1 MTHFLCHSHENQRIS
16 TVSST
21 VTLSEN
27 MDKNF
32 YDAKNPFKINE
43 LETQEKKDTIINES
57 VTLEKPL
64 KIKDLRTVTHFKCHS
79 GIESFFNL

>member
-1 MTHFLCHSHENQRIS
+1 MCHSQENQGIS

-32 YDAKNPFKINE
+32 YDAKNPLKINE
-43 LETQEKKDTIINES
+43 LETQEKKI
-57 VTLEKPL
+57 P
-64 KIKDLRTVTHFKCHS
+64 
-79 GIESFFNL
+79 